1 MYKIY
6 DIDCIQVK
14 PYVKQKWDAVC
25 EIAAVEMYRKN
36 PRLQIEEIS
45 LEQFREVKTFFGN
58 TVGEIFSQIGGSE
71 LKMRVPKNDYVI
83 IKK

>member
-1 MYKIY
+1 
-6 DIDCIQVK
+6 
-14 PYVKQKWDAVC
+14 
-25 EIAAVEMYRKN
+25 MYRKN